1 MTLLVK
7 RTLVVALAIALS
19 ISSLSTA
26 TAQSGKSG
34 EPAGKSGEPG
44 LKPVAVVSIVS
55 IKEMLNDI
63 GYVTRIAG
71 MADQGDTARF
81 FASAM
86 TSGID
91 KERPIGLYFVPK
103 NGEFHTI
110 AFVPMDKDGL
120 NTILKL
126 HKDQLGEAKDAGDG
140 VLQVGRARTVFV
152 KDQNGWAFV
161 SENKQHLADLP
172 QDPASLL
179 GDLPKHYNVAAK
191 LFVQNIPAELRKTAI
206 DEIKLGIER
215 FLDSPAARQQK
226 IDRDQA
232 KQLTKVYTT
241 QLEKLIN
248 EADELMIGLG
258 INEQA
263 KDVVLDVAFSA
274 KGGTSLARAMALQAD
289 AKTNFAGFVQ
299 PDAAMTMT
307 LASKTSPEDI
317 AQASAALQL
326 YRTQIAKAIDD
337 SADVPPNKRDAIKAL
352 LGPLF
357 DVIGKTI
364 ATGRA
369 DGGAIVM
376 LQPKSCSFAF
386 GGAMADGPSMEKIL
400 AQVGDLIKDLPNA
413 PKLQLNTGT
422 VGDMK
427 LSRLTAPIPAQ
438 AGDMREVFGENLEI
452 LIGISPKSF
461 IVAGGKSAEELLKS
475 VLQKSSQESE
485 KSVSPLDLTISLL
498 PILKFSKS
506 IDSDNPVVSR
516 MVSSLEQGGNDRVS
530 ITNKGTTTSS
540 TTRIEIQEGV
550 IRAGGEGFKAGQAA
564 RVNRGAR

>member
-1 MTLLVK
+1 VTLLVK
-7 RTLVVALAIALS
+7 RTLGVACAIGLCISWLS
-19 ISSLSTA
+19 SAS
-26 TAQSGKSG
+26 AQSAKLGESG
-34 EPAGKSGEPG
+34 V
-44 LKPVAVVSIVS
+44 KPVAVVSIASV
-55 IKEMLNDI
+55 KETLNDI
-63 GYVTRIAG
+63 GYVTRLAG

-91 KERPIGLYFVPK
+91 ERPIGLYFVPK

-110 AFVPMDKDGL
+110 AFVPMDKDGGL

-126 HKDQLGEAKDAGDG
+126 HRDQLGEPKDVGDG
-140 VLQVGRARTVFV
+140 ILQVGRARTVFI

-179 GDLPKHYNVAAK
+179 GDLPKNYNVAAK

-226 IDRDQA
+226 IDPDQA
-232 KQLTKVYTT
+232 RQLTKVYTA

-248 EADELMIGLG
+248 EADQLMIGLG

-263 KDVVLDVAFSA
+263 KDIVLDVSASA
-274 KGGTSLARAMALQAD
+274 KEGTSLARAMALQAD

-307 LASKTSPEDI
+307 LASKASPEDI
-317 AQASAALQL
+317 AQAGAALQL

-337 SADVPPNKRDAIKAL
+337 SPDIPAEKREAIKSL

-357 DVIGKTI
+357 DVIGKTV
-364 ATGRA
+364 ASGRM
-369 DGGAIVM
+369 DGGATIA
-376 LQPKSCSFAF
+376 LQPRSFSFAL
-386 GGAMADGPSMEKIL
+386 GGAIADGSAIEKIL
-400 AQVGDLIKDLPNA
+400 TQLVDLTKDMPNA

-427 LSRLTAPIPAQ
+427 LHR
-438 AGDMREVFGENLEI
+438 
-452 LIGISPKSF
+452 
-461 IVAGGKSAEELLKS
+461 
-475 VLQKSSQESE
+475 
-485 KSVSPLDLTISLL
+485 
-498 PILKFSKS
+498 
-506 IDSDNPVVSR
+506 
-516 MVSSLEQGGNDRVS
+516 
-530 ITNKGTTTSS
+530 
-540 TTRIEIQEGV
+540 
-550 IRAGGEGFKAGQAA
+550 
-564 RVNRGAR
+564 

>member
-1 MTLLVK
+1 LSLT
-7 RTLVVALAIALS
+7 LAIALG

-26 TAQSGKSG
+26 TAQPSTAQSSKPG
-34 EPAGKSGEPG
+34 EAG
-44 LKPVAVVSIVS
+44 LKPVAVVSIAS
-55 IKEMLNDI
+55 IKETLNDI
-63 GYVTRIAG
+63 GYVTRLAG

-91 KERPIGLYFVPK
+91 KERPIGLYFLPK
-103 NGEFHTI
+103 NGEFHTV

-126 HKDQLGEAKDAGDG
+126 HRDQLGEAKDAGDG
-140 VLQVGRARTVFV
+140 VVQVGRARTVFI

-172 QDPASLL
+172 PDPASLL
-179 GDLPKHYNVAAK
+179 GDLPKDYNVAAK
-191 LFVQNIPAELRKTAI
+191 LFVQNIPAELRRTAI

-232 KQLTKVYTT
+232 RQITKMYTA

-248 EADELMIGLG
+248 EANELMIGLG

-263 KDVVLDVAFSA
+263 KNVVLDISGSA
-274 KGGTSLARAMALQAD
+274 KEGTSLARSMGQQAN
-289 AKTNFAGFVQ
+289 AKTNYAGFVQ
-299 PDAAMTMT
+299 PDAAVTMT
-307 LASKTSPEDI
+307 LASKSSPEDI
-317 AQASAALQL
+317 AQASTAIQI
-326 YRTQIAKAIDD
+326 YRAQAAKAIDD
-337 SADVPPNKRDAIKAL
+337 SPDVPANKREAIKAL
-352 LGPLF
+352 FGPLF
-357 DVIGKTI
+357 DVIEKTI
-364 ATGRA
+364 ATGRM
-369 DGGAIVM
+369 DGGATVM
-376 LQPKSCSFAF
+376 MQSKSFAF
-386 GGAMADGPSMEKIL
+386 ALGGAIADSPSVEKIL
-400 AQVGDLIKDLPNA
+400 VQIGDLIKDIPNA

-427 LSRLTAPIPAQ
+427 LSRLTTPIPPQ
-438 AGDMREVFGENLEI
+438 AADMRDVFGENFEMVV
-452 LIGISPKSF
+452 GISPKSF
-461 IVAGGKSAEELLKS
+461 IIAGGKNAEGLLKS
-475 VLQKSSQESE
+475 VLQKSSQETE

-498 PILKFSKS
+498 PILRFSKS
-506 IDSDNPVVSR
+506 IDSDNPIVSR

-530 ITNKGTTTSS
+530 ITNKGTSTSS
-540 TTRIEIQEGV
+540 TTRFEIQEGI

-564 RVNRGAR
+564 RMNRGGR